1 MTREGKTRAS
11 AGSKR
16 ARTEDVPASEAPRM
30 PPAEANSDILA
41 IILREVTALKVASA
55 QQTYQQQQ
63 LSNQQQHLS
72 NQVAAIN
79 DTLSSIVSTQRHLS
93 IQVQGL
99 ANRHKKFYTRL
110 HDLPIEIISQI
121 FAWIPVQTVFK
132 YRRLSRTI
140 NERLLSTEFA
150 VLNMHLPDFL
160 TKSKRK
166 IGGLWLVLPESYQT
180 VVARA
185 VTSRVETVRCGK
197 SMRRIKKSI
206 PKSISCLTAVEEIW
220 LDSSKFSGAIPD
232 AFGALNNLTTLS
244 LTRNFLTGA
253 LPSSFS
259 MLSGLQALD
268 LSFNQLSGEFPAMPN
283 TNALKTIVIGR
294 NRFTGPI
301 PTIFGDPHKLTSLYA
316 EDNFFSVIPSSVGR
330 LTRLWFLNISGNPI
344 ASEIPSE
351 IWNLAALHSLDMH
364 SCQMLGSLAGM
375 GALRNLVELDVSNNE
390 FSGRLPSREIYSMQS
405 LENLHLIQN
414 QFSGSEGKMLDIS
427 RTSLMSMCADPDF
440 QRDHVK
446 GVLQC
451 HHPHDWAPCTEH
463 FSDSESER
471 ESEPDGESDS
481 DSDSDSEFE

>member
-16 ARTEDVPASEAPRM
+16 ARTEDVSASEAPRM

-41 IILREVTALKVASA
+41 IILREVTALKVAISA
-55 QQTYQQQQ
+55 QQN
-63 LSNQQQHLS
+63 LSYQQQHLS
-72 NQVAAIN
+72 NQVASIN
-79 DTLSSIVSTQRHLS
+79 DTLLSIVNTQRHLS

-110 HDLPIEIISQI
+110 QDLPIEIIGQI

-150 VLNMHLPDFL
+150 VLNLHLPDFV

-180 VVARA
+180 VIARA
-185 VTSRVETVRCGK
+185 VTSRVETVNCSK
-197 SMRRIKKSI
+197 SIIKKRI
-206 PKSISCLTAVEEIW
+206 PKSISCLTAVQEIW
-220 LDSSKFSGAIPD
+220 LNDSTLSGAIPD

-244 LTRNFLTGA
+244 LRCNSLTGE

-259 MLSGLQALD
+259 LLSGLRFLD
-268 LSFNQLSGEFPAMPN
+268 LSFNQLSGEFPAMPS
-283 TNALKTIVIGR
+283 TNALETIFIGK

-301 PTIFGDPHKLTSLYA
+301 PTIFGDPHKLISLFA

-330 LTRLWFLNISGNPI
+330 LTSLEFLKISGNPI

-351 IWNLAALHSLDMH
+351 IWNLAALRCLDMH

-390 FSGRLPSREIYSMQS
+390 FSGRLPSREIYNMQS
-405 LENLHLIQN
+405 LQELHLIQN

-451 HHPHDWAPCTEH
+451 HIPHDWAPRTEH
-463 FSDSESER
+463 LSDSDSEHEQEP
-471 ESEPDGESDS
+471 ESDGESDS